1 MVNIVEG
8 ATAIFGL
15 AAVHLEFGLL
25 VAKQP
30 GKKLVD
36 VHTAKLGNFG
46 QFSKSLKNVLPL
58 HIMKTKKT
66 FYLIAVL
73 LVSNLL
79 SAQVQPTWE
88 SINERGYPQWFSDAK
103 LGIFIHWGVYSVPAY
118 ASLEGYAEW
127 YYRGL
132 MTNDDRK
139 AFQERIYGKDFKYAD
154 FAPMWKAELWDPNEW
169 AELFKK
175 SGAKYVLLVSKHHDG
190 FCLWPSQYAPNWNSV
205 DVGPHRDI
213 CGELTEAVRK
223 KGLKMGFY
231 YSLPEWTSPI
241 HRWYEDPDENIG
253 TYVDTH
259 MIPQFK
265 ELIMR
270 YQPTIL
276 FTDGEWRNSAE
287 QWHAT
292 ELISWYYNTV
302 GKDAI
307 VNDRWGD
314 GQQHGFRT
322 PEYSAGIT
330 LTDRPWA
337 ECRGL
342 GRSFGLNRNE
352 PLENYLTSDE
362 LIRHF
367 AVLVAAGGGMTL
379 NVGPAADGK
388 IPLLQQERL
397 LDLGKWLNI
406 NGEAIYGTRPYKK
419 FYEMKPVTV
428 TRNDAEID
436 FDWKRNSP
444 DPAISCDHFQAHWQ
458 GVFSCMADTYTF
470 EIQTDDK
477 AKLVI
482 DGKTIIEDT
491 RQAKAGKTK
500 LDTGQH
506 SIEVFYEED
515 ELEAT
520 ITLYWS
526 SKKKEK
532 QVMKDFQVG
541 AMLPAM
547 GLKATYTCEQP
558 NICYTQGKDALY
570 AIALEYPEDQL
581 VLNLDQPAE
590 NMKVT
595 LLGSPKALPWK
606 YENGQLII
614 DTNGLKNSDLK
625 STAAWVFK
633 MK

>member
-1 MVNIVEG
+1 MNIKYLF
-8 ATAIFGL
+8 IIIL
-15 AAVHLEFGLL
+15 ALSC
-25 VAKQP
+25 Q
-30 GKKLVD
+30 
-36 VHTAKLGNFG
+36 
-46 QFSKSLKNVLPL
+46 S
-58 HIMKTKKT
+58 I
-66 FYLIAVL
+66 
-73 LVSNLL
+73 

-103 LGIFIHWGVYSVPAY
+103 LGIFIHWGLYSVPAY

-132 MTNDDRK
+132 MTSDDRQ
-139 AFQERIYGKDFKYAD
+139 AFQERIYGKDFKYED
-154 FAPMWKAELWDPNEW
+154 FAPLWKAELWDPDEW

-190 FCLWPSQYAPNWNSV
+190 FCLWPSQYAPGWNSV
-205 DVGPHRDI
+205 ELGPHRDI
-213 CGELTEAVRK
+213 CGELTDAVRK
-223 KGLKMGFY
+223 QGLKMGFY
-231 YSLPEWTSPI
+231 YSLPEWTSPL
-241 HRWYEDPDENIG
+241 HRWYVDPDENIG

-265 ELIMR
+265 ELITR
-270 YQPTIL
+270 YKPTVL

-307 VNDRWGD
+307 VNDRWGN
-314 GQQHGFRT
+314 GGQHGFRT

-367 AVLVAAGGGMTL
+367 CVLVAAGGGMTL

-397 LDLGKWLNI
+397 LDLGKWLDI

-428 TRNDAEID
+428 TRVDKQID

-458 GVFSCMADTYTF
+458 GVFTCPDDNYIF
-470 EIQTDDK
+470 EIQTDDQ
-477 AKLVI
+477 ARLLIDDQEVI
-482 DGKTIIEDT
+482 WDARKQPWSSIHLS
-491 RQAKAGKTK
+491 A
-500 LDTGQH
+500 GQH
-506 SIEVFYEED
+506 KIGVFYVEND
-515 ELEAT
+515 LEAT
-520 ITLYWS
+520 IHLYWS
-526 SKKKEK
+526 SPTMPK
-532 QVMKDFQVG
+532 QLMDGFRMG
-541 AMLPAM
+541 TMLPAQ
-547 GLKATYTCEQP
+547 GLKASYICEQP
-558 NICYTQGKDALY
+558 SVCYTQGKDALY
-570 AIALEYPEDQL
+570 AIALDYPEDQL
-581 VLNLDQPAE
+581 VLNVDKPADD
-590 NMKVT
+590 MKVT
-595 LLGSPKALPWK
+595 LLGCPKVLPWK
-606 YENGQLII
+606 YQDGKLYI
-614 DTNGLKNSDLK
+614 DTGGLKHNDIR

>member
-1 MVNIVEG
+1 MKI
-8 ATAIFGL
+8 
-15 AAVHLEFGLL
+15 
-25 VAKQP
+25 
-30 GKKLVD
+30 
-36 VHTAKLGNFG
+36 
-46 QFSKSLKNVLPL
+46 VLPL
-58 HIMKTKKT
+58 RIMKAKKT
-66 FYLIAVL
+66 LFLITAL

-79 SAQVQPTWE
+79 SAQVESNWE

-132 MTNDDRK
+132 STNDDRK
-139 AFQERIYGKDFKYAD
+139 AFQERIYGKDFKYED
-154 FAPMWKAELWDPNEW
+154 FAPMWKAELWDPDEW

-205 DVGPHRDI
+205 DIGPHRDI

-231 YSLPEWTSPI
+231 YSLPEWTNKL

-265 ELIMR
+265 ELITR
-270 YQPTIL
+270 YKPSIL

-302 GKDAI
+302 GPDAI
-307 VNDRWGD
+307 VNDRWGN
-314 GQQHGFRT
+314 GGQHGFRT

-352 PLENYLTSDE
+352 PLENYMTSDE

-367 AVLVAAGGGMTL
+367 CVLVAAGGGMTL

-397 LDLGKWLNI
+397 LDLGKWLEI
-406 NGEAIYGTRPYKK
+406 NGEAIYDTRPYKK
-419 FYEMKPVTV
+419 FYEIKPVNYYRV
-428 TRNDAEID
+428 NRLID

-444 DPAISCDHFQAHWQ
+444 DPSISCDHFQAYWE
-458 GVFSCMADTYTF
+458 GYFTCPTDTYTF

-482 DGKTIIEDT
+482 DDQTVIEDT
-491 RQAKAGKTK
+491 RKSNTGKMK
-500 LDTGQH
+500 LSKDRLH
-506 SIEVFYEED
+506 WIEVFYEED
-515 ELEAT
+515 EQEAS

-526 SKKKEK
+526 SKTMKK
-532 QVMKDFQVG
+532 QVMDNFDLGDLVYI
-541 AMLPAM
+541 P
-547 GLKATYTCEQP
+547 GLWATYSCEQP
-558 NICYTQGKDALY
+558 SICYTQGEDALY
-570 AIALEYPEDQL
+570 AIALDFPEDQL
-581 VLNLDQPAE
+581 VLNIDQPAD
-590 NMKVT
+590 NTKVT
-595 LLGSPKALPWK
+595 LLGCLKTLPWK

-614 DTNGLKNSDLK
+614 DTSGLKYSDLK

>member
-1 MVNIVEG
+1 MKAHKILP
-8 ATAIFGL
+8 II
-15 AAVHLEFGLL
+15 AALL
-25 VAKQP
+25 LCQ
-30 GKKLVD
+30 
-36 VHTAKLGNFG
+36 
-46 QFSKSLKNVLPL
+46 SLP
-58 HIMKTKKT
+58 
-66 FYLIAVL
+66 
-73 LVSNLL
+73 
-79 SAQVQPTWE
+79 AQVQPTWE

-127 YYRGL
+127 YFRGL

-139 AFQERIYGKDFKYAD
+139 DFQERIYGKDFKYED
-154 FAPMWKAELWDPNEW
+154 FAPMWKAELWNPDEW

-190 FCLWPSQYAPNWNSV
+190 FCLWPSQYAPNWNSME
-205 DVGPHRDI
+205 VGPHRDI
-213 CGELTEAVRK
+213 CGELTEAVRN

-231 YSLPEWTSPI
+231 YSLPEWTSPL
-241 HRWYEDPDENIG
+241 HRWYEDPDDQIG

-265 ELIMR
+265 ELITK
-270 YQPTIL
+270 YKPSVL

-302 GKDAI
+302 GSDAI
-307 VNDRWGD
+307 VNDRWGN

-352 PLENYLTSDE
+352 PLDNYLTSEE

-367 AVLVAAGGGMTL
+367 CVLVAAGGGMTL

-397 LDLGKWLNI
+397 LDLGKWLEI
-406 NGEAIYGTRPYKK
+406 NGEAIYSTQPYKK
-419 FYEMKPVTV
+419 FYETKTV
-428 TRNDAEID
+428 KVERTDAKID

-444 DPAISCDHFQAHWQ
+444 DPAISCDHFQAHWS
-458 GVFSCMADTYTF
+458 GEFSCPKDTYTF

-482 DGKTIIEDT
+482 DGKTVIEDT
-491 RQAKAGKTK
+491 RISNTGMIALSKAPYHT
-500 LDTGQH
+500 
-506 SIEVFYEED
+506 IEVFYEED

-526 SKKKEK
+526 SETMEK
-532 QVMKDFQVG
+532 QIMKGFMTGEWVCNSPTTSQ
-541 AMLPAM
+541 PK
-547 GLKATYTCEQP
+547 GLTALYTCKQP
-558 NICYTQGKDALY
+558 SICYTQGKDALY
-570 AIALEYPEDQL
+570 AIALDYPEHVL
-581 VLNLDQPAE
+581 VLNIGKPADD
-590 NMKVT
+590 MKVQ
-595 LLGSPKALPWK
+595 LLGCPKTLPWK
-606 YENGQLII
+606 YENGQLVI
-614 DTNGLKNSDLK
+614 DTSGLKYSDIF

>member
-1 MVNIVEG
+1 MKANKTLLI
-8 ATAIFGL
+8 I
-15 AAVHLEFGLL
+15 AALL
-25 VAKQP
+25 
-30 GKKLVD
+30 
-36 VHTAKLGNFG
+36 FR
-46 QFSKSLKNVLPL
+46 
-58 HIMKTKKT
+58 
-66 FYLIAVL
+66 
-73 LVSNLL
+73 NLL
-79 SAQVQPTWE
+79 SAQVEPTWE

-132 MTNDDRK
+132 TTNDDRK
-139 AFQERIYGKDFKYAD
+139 AFQERIYGKNFKYED
-154 FAPMWKAELWDPNEW
+154 FAPMWKAELWNPDEW

-223 KGLKMGFY
+223 QGLKMGFY

-265 ELIMR
+265 ELITR
-270 YQPTIL
+270 YKPTIL

-292 ELISWYYNTV
+292 ELITWYYNTV

-307 VNDRWGD
+307 VNDRWGN

-397 LDLGKWLNI
+397 LDLGHWLDI

-428 TRNDAEID
+428 TRNDEEIN

-470 EIQTDDK
+470 EILTDDK
-477 AKLVI
+477 AKLII
-482 DGKTIIEDT
+482 DGNIVIEDT
-491 RQAKAGKTK
+491 RKAKTGKMK
-500 LDTGQH
+500 LAQGQH

-526 SKKKEK
+526 SKNIER
-532 QVMKDFQVG
+532 QVMQGFQMG
-541 AMLPAM
+541 AMLPAQ

-558 NICYTQGKDALY
+558 SICYTQGKDALY
-570 AIALEYPEDQL
+570 AIALNYPEDQL
-581 VLNLDQPAE
+581 VLNIEKPEKDT
-590 NMKVT
+590 KIT
-595 LLGSPKALPWK
+595 LLGCPKTLPWK

-614 DTNGLKNSDLK
+614 DTSGLKYSDLK

>member
-1 MVNIVEG
+1 M
-8 ATAIFGL
+8 
-15 AAVHLEFGLL
+15 
-25 VAKQP
+25 
-30 GKKLVD
+30 
-36 VHTAKLGNFG
+36 
-46 QFSKSLKNVLPL
+46 KNVLPL
-58 HIMKTKKT
+58 HIMKAKKT
-66 FYLIAVL
+66 LFLIAAL
-73 LVSNLL
+73 LFSNLL

-139 AFQERIYGKDFKYAD
+139 AFQERIYGKDFKYED
-154 FAPMWKAELWDPNEW
+154 FAPMWKAELWNPNEW

-190 FCLWPSQYAPNWNSV
+190 FCLWPSQYAPGWNSV
-205 DVGPHRDI
+205 EVGPHRDI

-231 YSLPEWTSPI
+231 YSLPEWKSDI
-241 HRWYEDPDENIG
+241 HRWYVDPDENIG

-265 ELIMR
+265 ELVTK
-270 YQPTIL
+270 YKPTIL

-352 PLENYLTSDE
+352 PLENYMTSDE

-367 AVLVAAGGGMTL
+367 CVLVAAGGGMTL

-397 LDLGKWLNI
+397 LDLGKWLDI

-419 FYEMKPVTV
+419 FYEMKLVTIS
-428 TRNDAEID
+428 RIDSIID

-458 GVFSCMADTYTF
+458 GVFTCPDDNYIF
-470 EIQTDDK
+470 EIQTDDQ
-477 AKLVI
+477 ARLLIDDQEVI
-482 DGKTIIEDT
+482 WDARKQPWSSIHLS
-491 RQAKAGKTK
+491 A
-500 LDTGQH
+500 GQH
-506 SIEVFYEED
+506 KIGVFYVEN
-515 ELEAT
+515 ELEAN
-520 ITLYWS
+520 IHLYWS
-526 SKKKEK
+526 SSTMPK
-532 QVMKDFQVG
+532 QLMNGFRMG
-541 AMLPAM
+541 TMLPAQ
-547 GLKATYTCEQP
+547 GLKASYICEQP

-570 AIALEYPEDQL
+570 AIALDYPEDQL
-581 VLNLDQPAE
+581 VLNIDKPADD
-590 NMKVT
+590 MKVA
-595 LLGSPKALPWK
+595 LLGCPKTLPWK
-606 YENGQLII
+606 YKDGQLYIE
-614 DTNGLKNSDLK
+614 TSGLRHSDIR

>member
-1 MVNIVEG
+1 
-8 ATAIFGL
+8 
-15 AAVHLEFGLL
+15 
-25 VAKQP
+25 
-30 GKKLVD
+30 
-36 VHTAKLGNFG
+36 
-46 QFSKSLKNVLPL
+46 
-58 HIMKTKKT
+58 MKAKKT
-66 FYLIAVL
+66 FYLITAL
-73 LVSNLL
+73 LFSNLL
-79 SAQVQPTWE
+79 AAQVQPTWE

-139 AFQERIYGKDFKYAD
+139 AFQERIYGKDFKYED
-154 FAPMWKAELWDPNEW
+154 FAPMWKAELWNPDEW
-169 AELFKK
+169 ADLFKK

-190 FCLWPSQYAPNWNSV
+190 FCLWPSQYAPGWNSV
-205 DVGPHRDI
+205 EVGPHRDI
-213 CGELTEAVRK
+213 CGELTDAVRK

-231 YSLPEWTSPI
+231 YSLPEWKSDI
-241 HRWYEDPDENIG
+241 HRWYVDPDENIG

-265 ELIMR
+265 ELVTK
-270 YQPTIL
+270 YKPTVI
-276 FTDGEWRNSAE
+276 FTDGEWRNSAK

-352 PLENYLTSDE
+352 PLENYMTSDE

-379 NVGPAADGK
+379 NVGPSADGK

-397 LDLGKWLNI
+397 LDLGKWLDI

-419 FYEMKPVTV
+419 FYEMKPVKV
-428 TRNDAEID
+428 VRNDNEIN

-444 DPAISCDHFQAHWQ
+444 DPAVSCDHFQAHWQ
-458 GVFSCMADTYTF
+458 GVFHCPADTYTF
-470 EIQTDDK
+470 EIQTDDQ
-477 AKLVI
+477 ARLVI
-482 DGKTIIEDT
+482 DDKEVIDTQKGKT
-491 RQAKAGKTK
+491 GKMK
-500 LDTGQH
+500 LAQGQH
-506 SIEVFYEED
+506 RIEVFYEED
-515 ELEAT
+515 DLEAT
-520 ITLYWS
+520 IHLLWS
-526 SKKKEK
+526 SKTMEK
-532 QVMKDFQVG
+532 QVMTNFQQG

-547 GLKATYTCEQP
+547 GLKATYTSEQP
-558 NICYTQGKDALY
+558 TVCYTQGKNALY
-570 AIALEYPEDQL
+570 AIALDYPEDQL
-581 VLNLDQPAE
+581 ILNIDEPAPS
-590 NMKVT
+590 MKVR
-595 LLGSPKALPWK
+595 LLGTVKDLPWK
-606 YENGQLII
+606 YKDGQLFI
-614 DTNGLKNSDLK
+614 DTSGLKYSDLR

>member
-1 MVNIVEG
+1 MKAKLLLFVPFIL
-8 ATAIFGL
+8 FGL
-15 AAVHLEFGLL
+15 
-25 VAKQP
+25 
-30 GKKLVD
+30 
-36 VHTAKLGNFG
+36 T
-46 QFSKSLKNVLPL
+46 LK
-58 HIMKTKKT
+58 
-66 FYLIAVL
+66 
-73 LVSNLL
+73 
-79 SAQVQPTWE
+79 AQVQPTWE

-139 AFQERIYGKDFKYAD
+139 AFQERIYGKDFKYED
-154 FAPMWKAELWDPNEW
+154 FAPMWKAELWNPDEW
-169 AELFKK
+169 AELFKN

-190 FCLWPSQYAPNWNSV
+190 FCLWPSQYAPGWNSV
-205 DVGPHRDI
+205 EVGPHRDI
-213 CGELTEAVRK
+213 CGELIEAVRK
-223 KGLKMGFY
+223 QGLKMGFY

-241 HRWYEDPDENIG
+241 HRWYVDPDDQIG

-265 ELIMR
+265 ELITR
-270 YQPTIL
+270 YKPTIL
-276 FTDGEWRNSAE
+276 FTDGEWRNSSE

-307 VNDRWGD
+307 VNDRWGN

-352 PLENYLTSDE
+352 PLDNYMTSDE

-367 AVLVAAGGGMTL
+367 CVLVAAGGGMTL

-397 LDLGKWLNI
+397 LDLGKWLDI

-419 FYEMKPVTV
+419 FYEMKTV
-428 TRNDAEID
+428 NYHSVNRLID

-444 DPAISCDHFQAHWQ
+444 DPSISCDHFQAYWK
-458 GVFSCMADTYTF
+458 GYFTCPTDTYTF

-482 DGKTIIEDT
+482 DDQIVIEDT
-491 RQAKAGKTK
+491 RKSNTGKMK
-500 LDTGQH
+500 LSKDRLH
-506 SIEVFYEED
+506 WAEVFYEED
-515 ELEAT
+515 ELEAS

-526 SKKKEK
+526 SKTMEK
-532 QVMKDFQVG
+532 QVMDNFDLGDLVYI
-541 AMLPAM
+541 P
-547 GLKATYTCEQP
+547 GLWATYTCEQP
-558 NICYTQGKDALY
+558 SVCYTQSDDALY
-570 AIALEYPEDQL
+570 AIALDYPENQL
-581 VLNLDQPAE
+581 VLNLDQPAD

-595 LLGSPKALPWK
+595 LLGCPKCLPWEYK
-606 YENGQLII
+606 DGQLII
-614 DTNGLKNSDLK
+614 DTSGLKYSDLK
-625 STAAWVFK
+625 SSAAWVFK
-633 MK
+633 LSPSVLLDLDSQ

>member
-1 MVNIVEG
+1 
-8 ATAIFGL
+8 
-15 AAVHLEFGLL
+15 
-25 VAKQP
+25 
-30 GKKLVD
+30 
-36 VHTAKLGNFG
+36 
-46 QFSKSLKNVLPL
+46 
-58 HIMKTKKT
+58 MKAKKT
-66 FYLIAVL
+66 FYLITAL
-73 LVSNLL
+73 LFSNLL

-139 AFQERIYGKDFKYAD
+139 AFQERIYGKDFKYED
-154 FAPMWKAELWDPNEW
+154 FAPMWKAELWNPDEW
-169 AELFKK
+169 ADLFKK

-190 FCLWPSQYAPNWNSV
+190 FCLWPSQYAPGWNSV
-205 DVGPHRDI
+205 EVGPHRDI
-213 CGELTEAVRK
+213 CGELTDAVRK

-231 YSLPEWTSPI
+231 YSLPEWKSDI
-241 HRWYEDPDENIG
+241 HRWYVDPDENIG

-265 ELIMR
+265 ELVTK
-270 YQPTIL
+270 YKPTVI
-276 FTDGEWRNSAE
+276 FTDGEWRNSAK

-352 PLENYLTSDE
+352 PLENYMTSDE

-367 AVLVAAGGGMTL
+367 CVLVAAGGGMTL
-379 NVGPAADGK
+379 NVGPSADGK

-397 LDLGKWLNI
+397 LDLGKWLDI

-419 FYEMKPVTV
+419 FYEMKPVKV
-428 TRNDAEID
+428 VRNDNEIN

-458 GVFSCMADTYTF
+458 GVFSCPADTYTF
-470 EIQTDDK
+470 EIQTDDQ
-477 AKLVI
+477 ARLVI
-482 DGKTIIEDT
+482 DDKEVIDTQKGKT
-491 RQAKAGKTK
+491 GKMK
-500 LDTGQH
+500 LAQGQH
-506 SIEVFYEED
+506 RIEVFYEED
-515 ELEAT
+515 DLEAT
-520 ITLYWS
+520 IHLLWS
-526 SKKKEK
+526 SKTMEK
-532 QVMKDFQVG
+532 QVMTNFQQG

-547 GLKATYTCEQP
+547 GLKATYTSELP
-558 NICYTQGKDALY
+558 TVCYTQGKNALY
-570 AIALEYPEDQL
+570 AIALDYPEDQL
-581 VLNLDQPAE
+581 ILNIDEPAPS
-590 NMKVT
+590 MKVR
-595 LLGSPKALPWK
+595 LLGTVKDLPWK
-606 YENGQLII
+606 YKDGQLFI
-614 DTNGLKNSDLK
+614 DTSGLKYSDLR

>member
-1 MVNIVEG
+1 MKI
-8 ATAIFGL
+8 
-15 AAVHLEFGLL
+15 
-25 VAKQP
+25 
-30 GKKLVD
+30 
-36 VHTAKLGNFG
+36 
-46 QFSKSLKNVLPL
+46 VLPL
-58 HIMKTKKT
+58 HIMKAKKT
-66 FYLIAVL
+66 FYLITAL
-73 LVSNLL
+73 LFSNLL

-139 AFQERIYGKDFKYAD
+139 AFQERIYGKDFKYED
-154 FAPMWKAELWDPNEW
+154 FAPMWKAELWNPDEW
-169 AELFKK
+169 ADLFKK

-190 FCLWPSQYAPNWNSV
+190 FCLWPSQYAPGWNSV
-205 DVGPHRDI
+205 EVGPHRDI
-213 CGELTEAVRK
+213 CGELTDAVRK

-231 YSLPEWTSPI
+231 YSLPEWKSDI
-241 HRWYEDPDENIG
+241 HRWYVDPDENIG

-265 ELIMR
+265 ELVTK
-270 YQPTIL
+270 YKPTVL
-276 FTDGEWRNSAE
+276 FTDGEWRNSAK

-352 PLENYLTSDE
+352 PLENYMTSDE

-367 AVLVAAGGGMTL
+367 CVLVAAGGGMTL
-379 NVGPAADGK
+379 NVGPSADGK

-397 LDLGKWLNI
+397 LDLGKWLDI

-419 FYEMKPVTV
+419 FYEMKPVEV
-428 TRNDAEID
+428 VRNDNEIN

-458 GVFSCMADTYTF
+458 GVFSCPADTYTF

-477 AKLVI
+477 ATLVI
-482 DGKTIIEDT
+482 DGKTVIEDT
-491 RQAKAGKTK
+491 NKAKTGKVK
-500 LDTGQH
+500 LAQGQH

-520 ITLYWS
+520 IALYCS
-526 SKKKEK
+526 SKKMEK
-532 QVMKDFQVG
+532 QVMSGFQVG
-541 AMLPAM
+541 SMLPAM

-558 NICYTQGKDALY
+558 NICYTQGKNALY
-570 AIALEYPEDQL
+570 AIALDYPEDQL
-581 VLNLDQPAE
+581 VLSIDKPADD
-590 NMKVT
+590 MKVT
-595 LLGSPKALPWK
+595 LLGCPKTLPWK
-606 YENGQLII
+606 YKDGQLYI
-614 DTNGLKNSDLK
+614 DTGGLKHSDIR

>member
-1 MVNIVEG
+1 MKAKNI
-8 ATAIFGL
+8 
-15 AAVHLEFGLL
+15 
-25 VAKQP
+25 
-30 GKKLVD
+30 
-36 VHTAKLGNFG
+36 
-46 QFSKSLKNVLPL
+46 
-58 HIMKTKKT
+58 

-73 LVSNLL
+73 LIGKSLYG
-79 SAQVQPTWE
+79 QVQPTWE

-139 AFQERIYGKDFKYAD
+139 AFQERIYGKDFQYED
-154 FAPMWKAELWDPNEW
+154 FAPMWKAELWNPDEW

-190 FCLWPSQYAPNWNSV
+190 FCLWPSQYAPGWNSV
-205 DVGPHRDI
+205 ETGPHRDI
-213 CGELTEAVRK
+213 CGELTEAVRN

-231 YSLPEWTSPI
+231 YSLPEWKSDI
-241 HRWYEDPDENIG
+241 HRWYVDPDENIG
-253 TYVDTH
+253 SYVDTH

-265 ELIMR
+265 ELVTK
-270 YQPTIL
+270 YKPTVL

-292 ELISWYYNTV
+292 ELISWYYNTI
-302 GKDAI
+302 GSEAI

-352 PLENYLTSDE
+352 PLENYMTSEE

-367 AVLVAAGGGMTL
+367 CVLVAAGGGMTL

-397 LDLGKWLNI
+397 LDLGRWLDI

-419 FYEMKPVTV
+419 FYEMKLVTIS
-428 TRNDAEID
+428 RIDSIID

-458 GVFSCMADTYTF
+458 GVFTCPDDNYIF
-470 EIQTDDK
+470 EIQTDDQ
-477 AKLVI
+477 ARLLIDDQEVI
-482 DGKTIIEDT
+482 WDARKQPWSSIHLS
-491 RQAKAGKTK
+491 A
-500 LDTGQH
+500 GQH
-506 SIEVFYEED
+506 KIGVFYVEN
-515 ELEAT
+515 ELEAN
-520 ITLYWS
+520 IHLYWS
-526 SKKKEK
+526 SPTMPK
-532 QVMKDFQVG
+532 QLMDGFRMG
-541 AMLPAM
+541 AMLPAQ
-547 GLKATYTCEQP
+547 GLKASYICSQP
-558 NICYTQGKDALY
+558 SICYMQGKDALY
-570 AIALEYPEDQL
+570 AIALDYPEDQL
-581 VLNLDQPAE
+581 VLSLDKPADD
-590 NMKVT
+590 MKVT
-595 LLGSPKALPWK
+595 LLGCPKTLPWTYK
-606 YENGQLII
+606 DGQLFI
-614 DTNGLKNSDLK
+614 DISGLKYSDLK

>member
-1 MVNIVEG
+1 MKANKTLLI
-8 ATAIFGL
+8 I
-15 AAVHLEFGLL
+15 AALL
-25 VAKQP
+25 
-30 GKKLVD
+30 
-36 VHTAKLGNFG
+36 F
-46 QFSKSLKNVLPL
+46 
-58 HIMKTKKT
+58 
-66 FYLIAVL
+66 
-73 LVSNLL
+73 SNLL
-79 SAQVQPTWE
+79 SAQVEPTWE

-132 MTNDDRK
+132 TTNDDRK
-139 AFQERIYGKDFKYAD
+139 AFQERIYGKDFKYED
-154 FAPMWKAELWDPNEW
+154 FAPMWKAELWDPDEW

-190 FCLWPSQYAPNWNSV
+190 FCLWPSQYSPNWNSV
-205 DVGPHRDI
+205 EVGPHRDI

-265 ELIMR
+265 ELITR
-270 YQPTIL
+270 YKPTVL
-276 FTDGEWRNSAE
+276 FTDGEWHNSAE

-337 ECRGL
+337 ECRGV

-397 LDLGKWLNI
+397 LDLGKWLDI

-419 FYEMKPVTV
+419 FYEMKPVTIS
-428 TRNDAEID
+428 RNDAEIN
-436 FDWKRNSP
+436 FDWKRNAP
-444 DPAISCDHFQAHWQ
+444 DLAISCDHFQAHWQ
-458 GVFSCMADTYTF
+458 GVFFCPDDKYTF

-482 DGKTIIEDT
+482 DSKTVIEDT
-491 RQAKAGKTK
+491 RKTK
-500 LDTGQH
+500 TGNMKLEQGQH

-520 ITLYWS
+520 IVLYWS
-526 SKKKEK
+526 SKKMEK
-532 QVMKDFQVG
+532 QVMQGFQMG
-541 AMLPAM
+541 AMTPAM

-558 NICYTQGKDALY
+558 SICYTQGKDALY
-570 AIALEYPEDQL
+570 AIALDYPEDQL
-581 VLNLDQPAE
+581 VLNIDQPAD
-590 NMKVT
+590 NMSAT
-595 LLGSPKALPWK
+595 LLGCPKTLPWK
-606 YENGQLII
+606 YIDGQLFI
-614 DTNGLKNSDLK
+614 DTSGLKYSDLR

>member
-1 MVNIVEG
+1 MKRRFLCF
-8 ATAIFGL
+8 TA
-15 AAVHLEFGLL
+15 LL
-25 VAKQP
+25 
-30 GKKLVD
+30 
-36 VHTAKLGNFG
+36 
-46 QFSKSLKNVLPL
+46 
-58 HIMKTKKT
+58 
-66 FYLIAVL
+66 L
-73 LVSNLL
+73 LSNLL
-79 SAQVQPTWE
+79 QGQVQPTWE

-103 LGIFIHWGVYSVPAY
+103 LGIFIHWGVYSVPAW

-139 AFQERIYGKDFKYAD
+139 DFQERIYGKDFRYED
-154 FAPMWKAELWDPNEW
+154 FAPMWKAELWSPEEW

-190 FCLWPSQYAPNWNSV
+190 FCLWPSKYASGWNSV
-205 DVGPHRDI
+205 EVGPHRDI

-223 KGLKMGFY
+223 QGLKMGFY
-231 YSLPEWTSPI
+231 YSLPEWKSDI
-241 HRWYEDPDENIG
+241 HRWYVDPDDQIS

-265 ELIMR
+265 ELVTK
-270 YQPTIL
+270 YKPTIL

-352 PLENYLTSDE
+352 PLENYMTSDE

-367 AVLVAAGGGMTL
+367 CVLVAAGGGMTL

-397 LDLGKWLNI
+397 LELGKWLDI

-419 FYEMKPVTV
+419 FYEMKLVTIS
-428 TRNDAEID
+428 RIDSIID

-458 GVFSCMADTYTF
+458 GVFTCPDDNYIF
-470 EIQTDDK
+470 EIQTDDQ
-477 AKLVI
+477 ARLLIDDQEVI
-482 DGKTIIEDT
+482 WDARKQPWSSIHLS
-491 RQAKAGKTK
+491 A
-500 LDTGQH
+500 GQH
-506 SIEVFYEED
+506 KIGVFYVEND
-515 ELEAT
+515 LEAT
-520 ITLYWS
+520 IHLYWS
-526 SKKKEK
+526 SPTMPK
-532 QVMKDFQVG
+532 QLMDGFRMG
-541 AMLPAM
+541 TMLPAQ
-547 GLKATYTCEQP
+547 GLKASYICSQP
-558 NICYTQGKDALY
+558 SICYTQGKDALY
-570 AIALEYPEDQL
+570 AIALDYPEDQL
-581 VLNLDQPAE
+581 VLNVDKPADD
-590 NMKVT
+590 MKVT
-595 LLGSPKALPWK
+595 LLGCPKVLPWK
-606 YENGQLII
+606 YQDGKLYI
-614 DTNGLKNSDLK
+614 DTGGLKHNDIR

>member
-1 MVNIVEG
+1 
-8 ATAIFGL
+8 
-15 AAVHLEFGLL
+15 
-25 VAKQP
+25 
-30 GKKLVD
+30 
-36 VHTAKLGNFG
+36 
-46 QFSKSLKNVLPL
+46 
-58 HIMKTKKT
+58 MKAKKT
-66 FYLIAVL
+66 LFLIAAL
-73 LVSNLL
+73 LFCNLL

-139 AFQERIYGKDFKYAD
+139 AFQERIYGKDFKYED
-154 FAPMWKAELWDPNEW
+154 FAPMWKAELWNPDEW
-169 AELFKK
+169 ADLFKK

-190 FCLWPSQYAPNWNSV
+190 FCLWPSQYAPGWNSV
-205 DVGPHRDI
+205 DLGPKRDI

-231 YSLPEWTSPI
+231 YSLPEWKSDI
-241 HRWYEDPDENIG
+241 HRWYVDPDENIG

-265 ELIMR
+265 ELVTK
-270 YQPTIL
+270 YKPTVL

-292 ELISWYYNTV
+292 ELISWYYNTI

-307 VNDRWGD
+307 VNDRWGE

-352 PLENYLTSDE
+352 PLENYMTSDE

-367 AVLVAAGGGMTL
+367 CVLVAAGGGMTL

-397 LDLGKWLNI
+397 LDLGKWLDI

-419 FYEMKPVTV
+419 FYEMKLVTIS
-428 TRNDAEID
+428 RIDSIID

-458 GVFSCMADTYTF
+458 GVFTCPDDNYIF
-470 EIQTDDK
+470 EIQTDDQ
-477 AKLVI
+477 ARLLIDDQEVI
-482 DGKTIIEDT
+482 WDARKQPWSSIHLS
-491 RQAKAGKTK
+491 A
-500 LDTGQH
+500 GQH
-506 SIEVFYEED
+506 KIGVFYVEN
-515 ELEAT
+515 ELEAN
-520 ITLYWS
+520 IHLYWS
-526 SKKKEK
+526 SSTMPK
-532 QVMKDFQVG
+532 QLMNGFRMG
-541 AMLPAM
+541 TMLPAQ
-547 GLKATYTCEQP
+547 GLKASYICEQP

-570 AIALEYPEDQL
+570 AIALDYPEDQL
-581 VLNLDQPAE
+581 VLNLDKPAD
-590 NMKVT
+590 NMKVM
-595 LLGSPKALPWK
+595 LLGCPKTLPWK
-606 YENGQLII
+606 YKDGKLYI
-614 DTNGLKNSDLK
+614 DTGGLKYNDIR